1 MENVESTKAILIDRK
16 KKSNNHYV
24 FLKILAAL
32 TFVKPNIFNQA
43 HRDKTI
49 SQKDAYENAFIL
61 SDIHSN
67 THENIDIHKYRLE
80 NI

>member
-1 MENVESTKAILIDRK
+1 MENVESTKAILIDQ

-49 SQKDAYENAFIL
+49 S
-61 SDIHSN
+61 
-67 THENIDIHKYRLE
+67 
-80 NI
+80 